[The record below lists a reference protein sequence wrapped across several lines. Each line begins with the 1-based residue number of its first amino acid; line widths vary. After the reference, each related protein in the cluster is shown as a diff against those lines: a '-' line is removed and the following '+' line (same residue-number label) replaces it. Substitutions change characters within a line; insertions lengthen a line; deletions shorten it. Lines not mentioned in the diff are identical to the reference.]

1 VPGHDI
7 VVVGGSAGAIE
18 ALKKLVSGLTKEFP
32 AAVFV
37 VVHVWPEAKSML
49 PEILSRSGPLP
60 AAHARDGESIQPGRI
75 YVAVP
80 DCHLLLK
87 HGEVNLRRG
96 PKENLHRP
104 AVDPLFRSAALAY
117 GPRVIGV
124 ILSGGLDDG
133 TAGLLAVKRHGGIA
147 VVQDPSTAGTP
158 GMPASAC
165 ENVDVD
171 HILPVSEIAPLL
183 MQLAHE
189 RVREPVTA
197 VAEPEEPETGVAMGR
212 AANAVRFGAD
222 EPPGKPSAYA
232 CPECHG
238 VLFEVED
245 RDFLRFRCRVGHA
258 YSEETLSLE
267 LSSGAEAAL
276 WAGLRALEE
285 NAALERRLASRAK
298 ARNHLQTAEQ
308 FARKAED
315 RETSARVIGELLLHV
330 KQVK

>member
-18 ALKKLVSGLTKEFP
+18 ALKKLVSGLPKEFP

-49 PEILSRSGPLP
+49 PEILSHSGPLP

-80 DCHLLLK
+80 DCHLLLN

-104 AVDPLFRSAALAY
+104 AVDPLFRTAARAY

-133 TAGLLAVKRHGGIA
+133 TAGLLAIKRYGGIA
-147 VVQDPSTAGTP
+147 VVQDPSMAGTP

-171 HILPVSEIAPLL
+171 YILPVSEIAPLL
-183 MQLAHE
+183 VQLAHE

-212 AANAVRFGAD
+212 AANAVRSGAD

-308 FARKAED
+308 FARKAEE

>member
-1 VPGHDI
+1 MPGHDI
-7 VVVGGSAGAIE
+7 IVVGGSAGGIE
-18 ALKKLVSGLTKEFP
+18 ALKKLVSGLPKEFP

-37 VVHVWPEAKSML
+37 VIHVWPEAKSML
-49 PEILSRSGPLP
+49 PDILSRSGRLP

-80 DCHLLLK
+80 DCHLLLN

-96 PKENLHRP
+96 PKENMHRP
-104 AVDPLFRSAALAY
+104 AVDPLFRAAARAY
-117 GPRVIGV
+117 GPRVVGV

-133 TAGLLAVKRHGGIA
+133 TAGLLAIKRHGGIA
-147 VVQDPSTAGTP
+147 VVQDPSTAATP

-165 ENVDVD
+165 GNVDVD
-171 HILPVSEIAPLL
+171 YILPVSEIASLL
-183 MQLAHE
+183 VQLAHE
-189 RVREPVTA
+189 RAPEG
-197 VAEPEEPETGVAMGR
+197 VAEPEEETGVAMEK
-212 AANAVRFGAD
+212 AANTIRSGAD
-222 EPPGKPSAYA
+222 ERSGKPSAYA

-267 LSSGAEAAL
+267 LSNGAEAAL

-308 FARKAED
+308 FDRKAEE
-315 RETSARVIGELLLHV
+315 REASARVIGELLLHV